1 MIVMGMLLG
10 QHAPRIGLIDLTF
23 AGELEIISFM
33 GRVGVLFLLFYLG
46 LEFSIGRLVKSGK
59 KILVAGTIHVG
70 ISLLCGFGFGFLM
83 DWPLKEVLVAA
94 GAMTVTSS
102 AIIAKVL
109 VDLKRTANP
118 ETELILG
125 IVMADDIFL
134 AVYLSIVMANL
145 GVAGGLMPVLQPFS
159 ALYVLVLAV
168 AGPLLAKHSP
178 GIYHLLSKLFKWQK
192 PRPRRKITI
201 PAAPAEG
208 KH

>member
-1 MIVMGMLLG
+1 M
-10 QHAPRIGLIDLTF
+10 
-23 AGELEIISFM
+23 
-33 GRVGVLFLLFYLG
+33 
-46 LEFSIGRLVKSGK
+46 
-59 KILVAGTIHVG
+59 G

-134 AVYLSIVMANL
+134 AVYLSIVSGFVLSARRRRA
-145 GVAGGLMPVLQPFS
+145 VSSSPPARRWDSWRECSSSAGWRCPGSTASSTGCRTSSSSWWSS
-159 ALYVLVLAV
+159 AR
-168 AGPLLAKHSP
+168 S
-178 GIYHLLSKLFKWQK
+178 S
-192 PRPRRKITI
+192 
-201 PAAPAEG
+201 
-208 KH
+208 